1 MRILIA
7 TASIS
12 IAATCSSAHAGW
24 WGPSNY
30 DECILES
37 MKGVTSD
44 VAARNIV
51 AACRRKFPEADTS
64 CTLRALADDERKN
77 VKVSGKVYRGLF
89 NGSVYNGN
97 SNVTVKE
104 IDIELAHDGTPA
116 TYASSVYVAPQSTH
130 TLLVG
135 TIEGTYDKGSF
146 RLVEVRGCKE

>member
-30 DECILES
+30 DECIFES

-64 CTLRALADDERKN
+64 CTLRPLAGDERKN
-77 VKVSGKVYRGLF
+77 VRISGRAYPGLF
-89 NGSVYNGN
+89 AGSAYNGN
-97 SNVTVKE
+97 PDVTVKE
-104 IDIELAHDGTPA
+104 IDIELAHNGSPA
-116 TYASSVYVAPQSTH
+116 TYTSSVYVAPRSTGA
-130 TLLVG
+130 LVVG
-135 TIEGTYDKGSF
+135 TIEGAYNRGSLC
-146 RLVEVRGCKE
+146 LVEVRGCKE